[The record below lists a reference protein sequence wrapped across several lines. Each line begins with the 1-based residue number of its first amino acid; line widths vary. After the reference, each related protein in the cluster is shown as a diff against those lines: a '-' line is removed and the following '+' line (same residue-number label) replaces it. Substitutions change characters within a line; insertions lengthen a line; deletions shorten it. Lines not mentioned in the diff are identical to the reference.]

1 MDPVVLA
8 RALTHNQ
15 LLLVLQQLSDVHVS
29 QNLVRSV
36 LPYPDIKEKTER
48 LRCFDRLQKDPSQIQ
63 LRMMLQFEWD

>member
-48 LRCFDRLQKDPSQIQ
+48 LRCFDRLQKDNF
-63 LRMMLQFEWD
+63 MVD